1 LKKII
6 LDCDPGVDDA
16 LAIVLA
22 LNSGKIEL
30 EGITTVNGNVG
41 VEQTFLNARRI
52 LDYFE
57 IDIPV
62 ARGASRPLKVAP
74 IHAESFHG
82 NDGLGDSRLLPPGA
96 KPRPKQKNAVD
107 FLIQS
112 VASGLRTIVAT
123 GPLTNIALAF
133 QKDAKVME
141 QLEELVIMG
150 GAIHEHGNVDTVSE
164 FNFYADPDAAD
175 YVFRTK
181 IPKVLVPLDATHRA
195 LPTPSAV
202 RKIKDTPSG
211 KFGKSVLAKYLHA
224 ELAEGN
230 GGAHLHDPLAM
241 GYAIDKS
248 FVRVKSAFIRVETQ
262 GKYTRGACV
271 VEERPWVKS
280 TPNAKYA
287 WDVDSKRFV
296 EYFVDTV
303 SK

>member
-1 LKKII
+1 MKKII

-22 LNSGKIEL
+22 LNSGKIAL

-41 VEQTFLNARRI
+41 VEQTFRNAHRI

-74 IHAESFHG
+74 VHAESFHG
-82 NDGLGDSRLLPPGA
+82 HDGLGDSRLLPPGA
-96 KPRPKQKNAVD
+96 KPRPKQQNAID

-150 GAIHEHGNVDTVSE
+150 GAIHEHGNVDTLSE
-164 FNFYADPDAAD
+164 FNFYADPDAAN
-175 YVFRTK
+175 YVFQTK

-195 LPTPSAV
+195 LLTPSAV

-211 KFGKSVLAKYLHA
+211 KFVKSVLAKYLHA

-248 FVRVKSAFIRVETQ
+248 FVKLKSTFLRVETQ

-271 VEERPWVKS
+271 VEERPWVKY

-287 WDVDSKRFV
+287 FDVDAKRYV
-296 EYFVDTV
+296 EYFV
-303 SK
+303 